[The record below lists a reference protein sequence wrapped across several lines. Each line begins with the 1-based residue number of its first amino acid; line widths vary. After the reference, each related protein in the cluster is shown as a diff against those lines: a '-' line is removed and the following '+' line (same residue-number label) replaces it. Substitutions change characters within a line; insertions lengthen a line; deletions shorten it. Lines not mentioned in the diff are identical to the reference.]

1 MKRWGKREGVIY
13 FVEVY
18 VAGVAFV
25 FGFFDVFADVFPGE
39 EGLEAGNFA
48 LVMSNEEDE
57 VGY

>member
-1 MKRWGKREGVIY
+1 MKRWWRRGKREGVIY

-25 FGFFDVFADVFPGE
+25 FGFFDVFANVFPGE

-48 LVMSNEEDE
+48 LVMSN
-57 VGY
+57 